1 MSFSAIPLSG
11 RDARRMI
18 LLVDDDVLILG
29 LLGKFLQLAGY
40 EVRIATGGAMAL
52 EMLADSGRAPDL
64 ALLDVSMPG
73 MSGLELAQSLQADFG
88 VPFMFLSASDDQAIV
103 RQAADCGAVGYLVK
117 PFDTA
122 HIAPAIQAA
131 LARADEI
138 RTLRSNEERL
148 TLALQQG
155 REVGIAIGVLME
167 RYKTDRET
175 AYRVLRD
182 YARSHQR
189 KLNDVAADML
199 AAAESLN
206 TFMVMGRFA
215 APAEE
220 PERPKR

>member
-1 MSFSAIPLSG
+1 MTCSAIPIAD
-11 RDARRMI
+11 RAARRMI

-52 EMLADSGRAPDL
+52 EMLADSGREPDL

-138 RTLRSNEERL
+138 RKLRSSEERL

-155 REVGIAIGVLME
+155 RDVGIAIGVLME

-206 TFMVMGRFA
+206 TFMVISRFA